1 MNGRDPS
8 GDAALRQELEH
19 LRARLQVLVDG
30 SPLGIFFDDAED
42 RCVYVNRTFCGMM
55 ELTFEEADLFLLN
68 FYFHFYNLSH
78 SRNKA
83 VKFSPSMK
91 AVPLSDMFLWKYMQA
106 YQTQSTIFFL
116 YR

>member
-1 MNGRDPS
+1 MNGCDPS

-55 ELTFEEADLFLLN
+55 DFKILEFNPT
-68 FYFHFYNLSH
+68 S
-78 SRNKA
+78 
-83 VKFSPSMK
+83 KF
-91 AVPLSDMFLWKYMQA
+91 
-106 YQTQSTIFFL
+106 
-116 YR
+116 